1 MHQRAFVRYWSYT
14 IICLSSFCYCIMF
27 LFQISLL
34 SKGDWCTVSY
44 QIILFHIKAIN
55 LNPNQYQLVIQ
66 SCNVVTQSESTS
78 ISEILSSAH
87 TIKRFGIKFF
97 KLRFTQI
104 IFWVKC
110 RRETTKGYSTYHTPH
125 IFIKHPQA
133 WWNRGSTFGVI
144 SKTMS
149 TYYTIKKF

>member
-1 MHQRAFVRYWSYT
+1 MYATSRSLCSILELHHNMSVK
-14 IICLSSFCYCIMF
+14 F
-27 LFQISLL
+27 LLLHSVQISLL

-55 LNPNQYQLVIQ
+55 PNLNQYQLVTQ
-66 SCNVVTQSESTS
+66 SYNAVTQSQSTS

-87 TIKRFGIKFF
+87 TIKIFSIKVS
-97 KLRFTQI
+97 KLRFTQL

-110 RRETTKGYSTYHTPH
+110 RRETTKGYSTQHTPH

-133 WWNRGSTFGVI
+133 WWNRGCTFGVI
-144 SKTMS
+144 
-149 TYYTIKKF
+149 